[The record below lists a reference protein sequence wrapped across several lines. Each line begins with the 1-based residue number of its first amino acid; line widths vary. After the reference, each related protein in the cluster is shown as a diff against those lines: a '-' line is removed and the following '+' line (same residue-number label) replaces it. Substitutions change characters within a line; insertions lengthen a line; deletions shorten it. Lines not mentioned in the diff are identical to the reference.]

1 MDRRLLK
8 YMQSVQEYEKGLDA
22 LSDKWNLLTMLGK
35 MSNTEMDMNDTRT
48 GFETLTTELLDK
60 LGTEILKKTTSE
72 MEAKAQVAVDIVIRN
87 LFERT
92 ADIGFLATDDDIRS
106 FLLMTQTVPSDDAA
120 RHSVRERR
128 QALKSRFKEYVAKYS
143 VYSNIILTDTRGFV
157 VAQLDERNAV
167 TSTADPLI
175 KEALNTSAE
184 YVEVFRYTDLV
195 PAADKSLVYSF
206 RVSRSSDEGSENIGV
221 LSLIFRFEDE
231 MEGIFKNLITENDWM
246 EIMLLDADGY
256 VISSS
261 DTNHIRLGVKMEK
274 VLDDAYKIVRFA
286 GREYLAKTCATK
298 GYQGFF
304 GLGWYGHIMVPLEH
318 AFEKAPHSYKSI
330 TSDMLETV
338 LKYSPLF
345 SAELKI
351 IPQKADQIQKE
362 LDVTVWNGNVQ
373 IANSKTGENSFS
385 KSLLNEISK
394 TGYQTKK
401 VFEDSISNLNQTV
414 LSAYLDDAQFN
425 ASLAIDIMDRNLYER
440 ANDCRWWALTS
451 VFKEILAKGDIP
463 IADLAELES
472 ILVYI
477 NNLYT
482 VYSNLF
488 LYDRSGTILAVS
500 NLEDKRFVGTKVDEQ
515 WVADSLKMTDSQRYS
530 VSHFAKTHLY
540 GNRHTY
546 IYSAG
551 ITDPLSEEVVGGI
564 GIVFD
569 SQPQFEAILI
579 DTLPRDKEGN
589 QLEGSFALFADRQ
602 KNIIASTAREFG
614 VGSRLQVDDSYFTL
628 ENGNGNSG
636 IVELDGDFYIMGL
649 HTSNGYREYKK
660 HDFYTNDIIAFIF
673 VRIVQKSE
681 LPQTCGFDN
690 TYHACSY
697 PSVQG
702 MEETVDIS
710 TFYIGNKFYG
720 VESCDVITSLS
731 HQNIT
736 RIIGSDANFLGVVGM
751 KDGSTIGVVS
761 LNQLL
766 DIQAG
771 YDPLVDELIIL
782 KSSRE
787 NDTKFAIVISHIKDS
802 PEIPVRCIKSY
813 TGQLAGVSPLTKA
826 VVVPDDGAVR
836 GEMLSILD
844 IEAIF
849 NTLVKNQNKLASS
862 APKH

>member
-8 YMQSVQEYEKGLDA
+8 YMQSVQEYKKGLDT
-22 LSDKWNLLTMLGK
+22 LSEKWNLLTMLGK
-35 MSNTEMDMNDTRT
+35 MSNTEMDMNDTRSE
-48 GFETLTTELLDK
+48 FETLTTELLDK
-60 LGTEILKKTTSE
+60 LGTEILKKTVSE

-92 ADIGFLATDDDIRS
+92 ADIGFLATDDDIRT
-106 FLLMTQTVPSDDAA
+106 FLLRVQTVASDDVE
-120 RHSVRERR
+120 RQRMRERR
-128 QALKSRFKEYVAKYS
+128 QSMKNRFKEYVAKYS

-157 VAQLDERNAV
+157 VAQLDERNTI
-167 TSTADPLI
+167 TSSSDPLI
-175 KEALNTSAE
+175 KEALATSAD
-184 YVEVFRYTDLV
+184 YVEVFRHTDLV
-195 PAADKSLVYSF
+195 PESDKSLVYSF
-206 RVSRSSDEGSENIGV
+206 RVSLSTAEEAENLGV

-231 MEGIFKNLITENDWM
+231 MEGVFKNLKTEHDWM
-246 EIMLLDADGY
+246 EIMLLDSEGC

-274 VLDDAYKIVRFA
+274 VLDEPYKIVRFA

-298 GYQGFF
+298 GYQGYT

-318 AFEKAPHSYKSI
+318 AFEKAPHSYQSI
-330 TSDMLETV
+330 TSDILETV
-338 LKYSPLF
+338 LKHSSLF

-351 IPQKADQIQKE
+351 IPKKADQIQKE

-373 IANSKTGENSFS
+373 IANSQSGETSFS

-451 VFKEILAKGDIP
+451 AFKEILSLPQCSGDDIRK
-463 IADLAELES
+463 LES
-472 ILVYI
+472 ILLYI

-488 LYDRSGTILAVS
+488 LYDKSGMILAVS
-500 NLEDKRFVGTKVDEQ
+500 NASYKHVIGNKVDEA
-515 WVADSLKMTDSQRYS
+515 WVEESLTMTDSQRYS
-530 VSHFAKTHLY
+530 VSSFYKTALY
-540 GNRHTY
+540 DNRYTY

-551 ITDPLSEEVVGGI
+551 ITDAKSSEVVGGI

-569 SQPQFEAILI
+569 SQPQFEAMLE
-579 DTLPRDKEGN
+579 DALSRDKEGN
-589 QLEGSFALFADRQ
+589 RISGSFALFTDRH
-602 KNIIASTAREFG
+602 KNIIASTSPRYDI
-614 VGSRLQVDDSYFTL
+614 GSRLHLEDSYFGI
-628 ENGNGNSG
+628 ENGNGTSG
-636 IVELDGDFYIMGL
+636 IVELGGNYYVMGL

-660 HDFYTNDIIAFIF
+660 HDFYDNDVVAFIF
-673 VRIVQKSE
+673 VQIVDKNE
-681 LPQTCGFDN
+681 LPTTCSIASHSQPC
-690 TYHACSY
+690 TY
-697 PSVQG
+697 PKVQG

-720 VESCDVITSLS
+720 VESSSVIGSLS

-736 RIIGSDANFLGVVGM
+736 RIIGSDANFLGVVGT
-751 KDGSTIGVVS
+751 KEGSTIGVVS
-761 LNQLL
+761 LNAMLG
-766 DIQAG
+766 IQSS
-771 YDPLVDELIIL
+771 YDPAVDELIVL
-782 KSSRE
+782 KTLRE
-787 NDTKFAIVISHIKDS
+787 TDKKFAIVISHIKDS
-802 PEIPVRCIKSY
+802 PEIPLRSIKSY
-813 TGQLAGVSPLTKA
+813 SGSLAGVSPLTKA
-826 VVVPDDGAVR
+826 VVVPDEGAVR

-844 IEAIF
+844 IDAIF
-849 NTLVKNQNKLASS
+849 KTLIKHQNKLSTPAG
-862 APKH
+862 